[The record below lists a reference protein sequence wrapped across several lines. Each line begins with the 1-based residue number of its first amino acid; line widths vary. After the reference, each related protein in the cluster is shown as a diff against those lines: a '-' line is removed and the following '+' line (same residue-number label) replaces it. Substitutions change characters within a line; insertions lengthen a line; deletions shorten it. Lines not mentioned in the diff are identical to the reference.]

1 MGGYKRFPRASDQG
15 RSNLVHRRRG
25 NRPVLLL
32 FLFNL
37 VRSGG
42 KKKQPDQEVGLR
54 EELWEYPDPPPPGLS
69 HLFCEGLSVRLRLI
83 VMAQTGTGGNEIT
96 ADEIPG
102 LLEHVLRGLGGFVE
116 TDKPRL
122 RVWPP
127 QLSISGFAPRF
138 FRLVQSPDKEGESSN
153 WILAAG
159 SHRVGNK
166 VLLLGMALYSEQP
179 TTHTRLLLENKEW
192 KDSFDIEK

>member
-1 MGGYKRFPRASDQG
+1 
-15 RSNLVHRRRG
+15 
-25 NRPVLLL
+25 
-32 FLFNL
+32 
-37 VRSGG
+37 
-42 KKKQPDQEVGLR
+42 
-54 EELWEYPDPPPPGLS
+54 
-69 HLFCEGLSVRLRLI
+69 
-83 VMAQTGTGGNEIT
+83 MAQTGTGGNEIT